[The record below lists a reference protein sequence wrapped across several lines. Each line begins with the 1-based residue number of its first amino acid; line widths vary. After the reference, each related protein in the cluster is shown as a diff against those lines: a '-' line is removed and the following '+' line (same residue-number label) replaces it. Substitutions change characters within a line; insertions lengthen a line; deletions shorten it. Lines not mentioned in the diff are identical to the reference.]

1 MLRIVSTENGKIR
14 GTAAADP
21 RITVFRGIPFA
32 APPVGKNR
40 WRAPQPCENW
50 EGVRDC
56 LEFAPISVQNPPGV
70 GAENIYTREW
80 NMIPDI
86 PMGEDC
92 LYLNVWTPA
101 KSPKEKLPVMFWIF
115 GGAFQGGH
123 TAEMEFDGERIARRG
138 VILVSVNYRVNVFGF
153 LTHPGLIEE
162 DPDGCWGNY
171 GLLDQLAGLK
181 WVKRNI
187 AAFGGDPDNVTI
199 FGQSAGAGSVIC
211 QMTSPLAGGLFHK
224 AIMQSGGG
232 LRAYGQGSR
241 MIPLERAKEN
251 GLRFF
256 EELGVK
262 SLEEARQIDAMTL
275 YRKAIA
281 FGGMNVWSPTV
292 DGRFL
297 LKDPSDVFLANEHPD
312 IPCMYGYTG
321 DEYDNILAGSIETL
335 EELKDFARKKFG
347 DKAGDFLQ
355 LCNVS
360 TDEQARELYIRD
372 DVFKGRC
379 LNNLTFAMKQ
389 MEFGRKGNFV
399 YRFDPSIPGWD
410 DPGAFHSSELWF
422 MFETLAKCWRPFTG
436 KHYDLARIMCNYWT
450 NFAKTGDPNGC
461 DADGSSMPEWRE
473 YTKEEPCFLYL
484 SEEEIHM
491 GAEYRTELM
500 QFRLDYIF
508 GGKSE

>member
-1 MLRIVSTENGKIR
+1 
-14 GTAAADP
+14 
-21 RITVFRGIPFA
+21 
-32 APPVGKNR
+32 
-40 WRAPQPCENW
+40 
-50 EGVRDC
+50 
-56 LEFAPISVQNPPGV
+56 
-70 GAENIYTREW
+70 
-80 NMIPDI
+80 
-86 PMGEDC
+86 
-92 LYLNVWTPA
+92 
-101 KSPKEKLPVMFWIF
+101 
-115 GGAFQGGH
+115 
-123 TAEMEFDGERIARRG
+123 
-138 VILVSVNYRVNVFGF
+138 
-153 LTHPGLIEE
+153 
-162 DPDGCWGNY
+162 
-171 GLLDQLAGLK
+171 
-181 WVKRNI
+181 
-187 AAFGGDPDNVTI
+187 
-199 FGQSAGAGSVIC
+199 
-211 QMTSPLAGGLFHK
+211 
-224 AIMQSGGG
+224 
-232 LRAYGQGSR
+232 
-241 MIPLERAKEN
+241 MIPLEKAKEN

-256 EELGVK
+256 EKLGVQ

-275 YRKAIA
+275 YRKAAA

-312 IPCMYGYTG
+312 MPCMYGYTG
-321 DEYDNILAGSIETL
+321 DEYDNILAGPIETF
-335 EELKDFARKKFG
+335 EELREFARRKFG
-347 DKAGDFLQ
+347 DKAGNFLQ

-379 LNNLTFAMKQ
+379 INNLTFAMKQ
-389 MEFGRKGNFV
+389 VEFGRKGNFV